1 MMKKNRLLAAFLAL
15 VLALGT
21 LAVPIA
27 FADVSENVT
36 TDVTDSA
43 KLADL
48 EISSN
53 YTVSATLSGI
63 TPSLAQNLASDNLF
77 KNSGTTFNVVKA
89 IDNKEYVLGRDGDYV
104 ANNTLNLPYITDGYI
119 DNGAF
124 AKDANGKWSYC
135 YCHSQFLGDGTVQG
149 YLTFGLDDIYTLDDI
164 YLIGAWKGKF
174 ALKQYKVYVS
184 ENASNLFD
192 DQNEVL
198 SFNYDKYLTG
208 DGDTAA
214 NRLNSNLN
222 YSEGQVY
229 RFNGETKPV
238 GKYIGYKIIDSASS
252 ENEPGW
258 LYISEAGAHGKKVI
272 VPHDIPAD
280 KREYFTYSDSYN
292 TYLQTSDITVDTI
305 SELYADSF
313 LTGNGTMVL
322 GSTAG
327 ASDLG
332 NGFTGTYRSI
342 TDGGIDNNG
351 AWNSGSFF
359 YTSDKMPQT
368 TPQGY
373 LTLTLKNSYVF
384 DKLYIMS
391 AHRAAAALCNYEVY
405 IGDDKDTLYTD
416 ANHVYSFN
424 YGGYYIPWSDDA
436 AAKATKLNHAN
447 GDNNSEG
454 QIYTFNGETKPTGKY
469 IGLKINDA
477 ASSTTYP
484 GWFYISEIGALG
496 RQLSA
501 VNTDVTNAT
510 KQAKLSVSSFY
521 DMSLQTAN
529 VTASDV
535 AAIYASDTDLH
546 SSLNSVKLTNAE
558 RESFVPNTTQLGFI
572 TDGYIYNELEAKL
585 RSTWNYTNN
594 CLVTQA
600 DGSAAGYL
608 TADYGSIYEFSKL
621 YLFSHIRNRFAFAD
635 YEIYVANSENDLYN
649 SENKVASFKYDY
661 IGTQNNDDKLNE
673 ASGYKQCEGQIFN
686 FTGDTKP
693 TGQYVGYKI
702 FVAATASETQYQGW
716 FCLDEIGAAGLPI
729 EAKEITVDANDD
741 TFVSPTKYVVGSNY
755 KFTVDVKNAGSVTK
769 VTANGAELTADQR
782 GYYNVGNAPE
792 NITVAVETTRDSYAP
807 KNNVWNGKDITMR
820 SSGYYNP
827 TWNQE
832 KFGNESVMRDE
843 TVMFYSGRTSAKLLY
858 PIDNIVSVY
867 TYDLTDGKRQKF
879 YLGEDFTVNADGEMV
894 LTDSTNIPVYANG
907 DKLNNITTNESG
919 GYTIDWSFI
928 GAMKTVQPQYLI
940 SVTYTHTREWSGTE
954 YGTAPDSQLGNLKFS
969 KKAANGE
976 TTNVLFLGDSITTGC
991 NATGQDIVTF
1001 NYNGGADVTVGS
1013 SPSMVIKG
1021 WEQYLGCYGSTSR
1034 PEWTQSAWADL
1045 VVDGLKAQ
1053 YGNDNITITNRG
1065 IGSSDSA
1072 WYYKNIEAIVN
1083 KDVVAKPDLVFIAF
1097 GMNEAGNTKA
1107 TQNAN
1112 TQKIIDYIREWN
1124 PDCSVV
1130 LVSAFSP
1137 NMYTTSANPQPTTK
1151 RLGEQEEGYKELAAT
1166 DDNMAYAPVFSEFQK
1181 IRASKEG
1188 VDYTGNN
1195 YNHVND
1201 FGVNL
1206 YANTILAVL
1215 DKEEVTH
1222 TVTFLNKNG
1231 TVLGTEAV
1239 ADGSAVSVNKA
1250 AEYAA
1255 NADEIFGY
1263 TKGINGNF
1271 WDSDITLPITA
1282 DMTFTAVYT
1291 KNDVSAVLTVEDN
1304 GTKIENHSFDERV
1317 SVTAEKTEGFLGW
1330 RDKSSGAVLSTSRK
1344 YTFYLPGEI
1353 DLEAVYE
1360 SDGVN
1365 SLTVDSSVLNTSV
1378 HYAATAVGYKATVT
1392 GISAVPTG
1400 ATVTEKGF
1408 VITNRTGYAAA
1419 HGEVT
1424 LNMAT
1429 KQIETANKPAN
1440 GNYMLTIAIN
1450 AGQKRY
1456 VRAYVTYTLNGVS
1469 HTEYSKHT
1477 AFINYTAS

>member
-27 FADVSENVT
+27 FADVSGTVT

-77 KNSGTTFNVVKA
+77 KNSGTTLKVVRGS
-89 IDNKEYVLGRDGDYV
+89 DNTEITVGHDKPTQVYGKGTE
-104 ANNTLNLPYITDGYI
+104 NLPYITDGII
-119 DNGAF
+119 DNGKLAT
-124 AKDANGKWSYC
+124 DADGNASYC
-135 YCHSQFLGDGTVQG
+135 YTYQNFVPAADNSVQG
-149 YLTFGLDDIYTLDDI
+149 YLTFGLDGEYKLDDI
-164 YLIGAWKGKF
+164 YLFSYNGALRTIVSYEVYIGSN
-174 ALKQYKVYVS
+174 VS
-184 ENASNLFD
+184 TLYEEANK
-192 DQNEVL
+192 VL
-198 SFNYDKYLTG
+198 SFNYNGYPTTK
-208 DGDTAA
+208 
-214 NRLNSNLN
+214 LNSNSG
-222 YSEGQVY
+222 YSEGQY
-229 RFNGETKPV
+229 FSFTNEKPV
-238 GKYIGYKIIDSASS
+238 GSFIGYKIIDSTGATDVP
-252 ENEPGW
+252 NW
-258 LYISEAGAHGKKVI
+258 LYISEAGAHGDKI
-272 VPHDIPAD
+272 VVSDDIPAD
-280 KREYFTYSDSYN
+280 KREYFTYSDSYD

-332 NGFTGTYRSI
+332 NSFSGTYRSI

-424 YGGYYIPWSDDA
+424 YSGYYTVWNDDA

-447 GDNNSEG
+447 DNKNSEG
-454 QIYTFNGETKPTGKY
+454 QIYTFNGDTKPTGKY
-469 IGLKINDA
+469 IGIKINDA
-477 ASSTTYP
+477 ASTTYYP

-496 RQLSA
+496 IQR
-501 VNTDVTNAT
+501 D
-510 KQAKLSVSSFY
+510 
-521 DMSLQTAN
+521 
-529 VTASDV
+529 
-535 AAIYASDTDLH
+535 
-546 SSLNSVKLTNAE
+546 
-558 RESFVPNTTQLGFI
+558 
-572 TDGYIYNELEAKL
+572 
-585 RSTWNYTNN
+585 
-594 CLVTQA
+594 
-600 DGSAAGYL
+600 
-608 TADYGSIYEFSKL
+608 
-621 YLFSHIRNRFAFAD
+621 
-635 YEIYVANSENDLYN
+635 
-649 SENKVASFKYDY
+649 
-661 IGTQNNDDKLNE
+661 
-673 ASGYKQCEGQIFN
+673 
-686 FTGDTKP
+686 
-693 TGQYVGYKI
+693 
-702 FVAATASETQYQGW
+702 AATV
-716 FCLDEIGAAGLPI
+716 
-729 EAKEITVDANDD
+729 EATVNANDD
-741 TFVSPTKYVVGSNY
+741 TVVSPTRYVVGSNY

-769 VTANGAELTADQR
+769 VTANGAELTANES
-782 GYYNVGNAPE
+782 GYYTVGNAPE
-792 NITVAVETTRDSYAP
+792 NITIAVETTRDSYAP
-807 KNNVWNGKDITMR
+807 KNNIWNGKDVTMR

-919 GYTIDWSFI
+919 GYTTDWSFI

-969 KKAANGE
+969 NKAASGE

-1021 WEQYLGCYGSTSR
+1021 WEQYLGYSSGKTR
-1034 PEWTQSAWADL
+1034 PEWTQSAWANL

-1065 IGSSDSA
+1065 IGSSASA

-1107 TQNAN
+1107 TQKAN
-1112 TQKIIDYIREWN
+1112 VQKIIDYIREWN

-1137 NMYTTSANPQPTTK
+1137 NMYTASANPQPTTA
-1151 RLGEQEEGYKELAAT
+1151 RLGEQEEGYKELAET

-1181 IRASKEG
+1181 IRAIKEG

-1304 GTKIENHSFDERV
+1304 GTKTENHSFDERV

-1378 HYAATAVGYKATVT
+1378 HYAATDVGYKATVT

-1400 ATVTEKGF
+1400 ATITEKGF

-1419 HGEVT
+1419 NGEVT